1 MPDKTTRTLRIG
13 TRGSALALAQAHMVR
28 ALLVDQHGLEEQA
41 IEIVPIS
48 TTGDVVQD
56 RPLSEIGGKGLFTK
70 EIELALAEGQI
81 DLAVHSMKDVPSV
94 LPDGLVIEVILER
107 EDPRDAFISH
117 KVKTLGDLEPG
128 SVVGTSSLRRRAQ
141 VKRLRPDLEVVDF
154 RGNVDTRLRKL
165 DDGVVAATFLA
176 CAGLKR
182 LGLENKITSVVEVT
196 EMLPAIAQGAIG
208 LEIRQGDDRV
218 RELVI
223 SLNDQTS
230 ATCVAVERAFLA
242 ALDGSCRT
250 PIAGLANLTQGR
262 VDFTGM
268 IISTDGSVVHDI
280 AVNAVASDAI
290 SMGRAAGLELKARG
304 GEKFFADW

>member
-1 MPDKTTRTLRIG
+1 MSDKTARTLRIG

-28 ALLVDQHGLEEQA
+28 GLLMAAHGLEEQV

-94 LPDGLVIEVILER
+94 LPDGLVIETILER
-107 EDPRDAFISH
+107 EDPRDAFICH
-117 KVKTLGDLEPG
+117 KVKALGDLEPG

-182 LGLENKITSVVEVT
+182 LGLETKITSVVEAA

-208 LEIRQGDDRV
+208 LETRQDDDRV

-230 ATCVAVERAFLA
+230 AICVGVERAFLA

-250 PIAGLANLTQGR
+250 PIAGLAILTQGR

-280 AVNAVASDAI
+280 VVSAAVSDAI
-290 SMGRAAGLELKARG
+290 SMGRTTGLELKARG
-304 GEKFFADW
+304 GDKFFADW

>member
-1 MPDKTTRTLRIG
+1 MSDKTARTLRIG

-28 ALLVDQHGLEEQA
+28 ALLVEQHDLEEQA

-94 LPDGLVIEVILER
+94 LPDGLVIETILER
-107 EDPRDAFISH
+107 EDPRDAFICH
-117 KVKTLGDLEPG
+117 EVKTLGDLEPG

-154 RGNVDTRLRKL
+154 RGNVDTRLRKI
-165 DDGVVAATFLA
+165 DDEVVAATFLA

-182 LGLENKITSVVEVT
+182 LGLETKITSVVEVA

-208 LEIRQGDDRV
+208 LETRQGDDRV

-230 ATCVAVERAFLA
+230 AICVDVERSFLA

-280 AVNAVASDAI
+280 AVSAVASDAI